1 MPLPL
6 LVEEILLDYE
16 YAVRNALRKVFPG
29 VKLRGCKFHWCQ
41 CVQERFKLEGLTDG
55 QTTKV
60 EKRICRLLLALPLL
74 QHEKIERAFIN
85 LYDQSNGRER
95 QVCAYM
101 DY

>member
-1 MPLPL
+1 
-6 LVEEILLDYE
+6 
-16 YAVRNALRKVFPG
+16 
-29 VKLRGCKFHWCQ
+29 
-41 CVQERFKLEGLTDG
+41 LEGLTDG

-74 QHEKIERAFIN
+74 QPEKIEHAFIN